1 MKMKLFIFQSLG
13 AQDWFSLINFEDPDL
28 VYNLHCKFNRQMNN
42 EGDLFRPDIFKT
54 FHSCDGRQDFDK
66 DNAMI
71 IHLNGPWTSF
81 GDYRIEKKFRD
92 PDMTN

>member
-1 MKMKLFIFQSLG
+1 MKLFIFQSLG

-66 DNAMI
+66 DIAMI

-81 GDYRIEKKFRD
+81 GDYRIEKKFRN